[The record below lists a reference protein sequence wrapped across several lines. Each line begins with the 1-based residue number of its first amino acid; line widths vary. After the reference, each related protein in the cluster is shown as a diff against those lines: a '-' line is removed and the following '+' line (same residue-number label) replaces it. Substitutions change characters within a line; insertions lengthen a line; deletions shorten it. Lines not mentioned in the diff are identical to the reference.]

1 MCLIRVTED
10 LSGLNSELTYLSTS
24 LSYYTEIIK
33 YLNVSLCKVGPSVQK
48 DSSWSKG
55 KTDLWTEQILLLG
68 HTSLNLE

>member
-48 DSSWSKG
+48 DSS
-55 KTDLWTEQILLLG
+55 
-68 HTSLNLE
+68 